1 MTTLKKKVSQNN
13 YFCIRQKK
21 IFIGDRGGGGGEER
35 GSRLRAV
42 EQDPL
47 VRNILMHWPRWL
59 NCFMIINITNN
70 MIRKKGIQLETM
82 NNIIQLVR

>member
-1 MTTLKKKVSQNN
+1 MIPLIKESFSKNCL
-13 YFCIRQKK
+13 FIRQKK

-47 VRNILMHWPRWL
+47 VRNILSHSPKYS

-70 MIRKKGIQLETM
+70 MIRNKGIQMETT
-82 NNIIQLVR
+82 NNIFQFIR